1 MSIGTAYVLT
11 MCALVCAEGRTLTRM
26 KYALIHGGEFD
37 TAHCARGS
45 QLAPMTTTPDLLSS
59 LRADWRRYGAGPAAR
74 VSARAFAH
82 RHAMLDL
89 DFVEDLVDVVALLE
103 SHGPRNVLER
113 ARLIQA
119 LLEDA
124 RDPLLHRAL
133 VQTLLPGIVS
143 VCRQLRFGDGIVD
156 DPSET
161 LAVAVTLA
169 GEIVSDWAGQSRPYA
184 GPDLLSALRGRLR
197 RYLLK
202 EKDARRALTGNVAV
216 EFASGANSTLETRL
230 EQLCGTPH
238 ERLARLT
245 YARVF
250 EGVSLKALA
259 AHDHSAPA
267 SLQSEL
273 RLFALR
279 HLI

>member
-1 MSIGTAYVLT
+1 
-11 MCALVCAEGRTLTRM
+11 
-26 KYALIHGGEFD
+26 
-37 TAHCARGS
+37 
-45 QLAPMTTTPDLLSS
+45 MTTTPDLLSS
-59 LRADWRRYGAGPAAR
+59 LRADWRRYGASHAAR
-74 VSARAFAH
+74 DSARAFAQ
-82 RHAMLDL
+82 RHDGLDL

-103 SHGPRNVLER
+103 SRGPRKVLDR
-113 ARLIQA
+113 ARLVRA

-124 RDPLLHRAL
+124 RDPLIHRAL
-133 VQTLLPGIVS
+133 LQTLLPGIVS
-143 VCRQLRFGDGIVD
+143 VCRQLRFGNGIID

-169 GEIVSDWAGQSRPYA
+169 GELLSDWAGQSRPYA
-184 GPDLLSALRGRLR
+184 APDLLSALRGRLR

-202 EKDARRALTGNVAV
+202 EKEARRALTGSAAID
-216 EFASGANSTLETRL
+216 FASPAASTLETRL
-230 EQLCGTPH
+230 EQLCGTTH

-250 EGVSLKALA
+250 EGIPLKVLA

-267 SLQSEL
+267 SLQDEL
-273 RLFALR
+273 RLFAIR

>member
-1 MSIGTAYVLT
+1 
-11 MCALVCAEGRTLTRM
+11 MCALECASERTLTRM
-26 KYALIHGGEFD
+26 KYALINGGRIG
-37 TAHCARGS
+37 TAHCAPGV
-45 QLAPMTTTPDLLSS
+45 QLASMTTTPDLLSS
-59 LRADWRRYGAGPAAR
+59 LRADWRRYGALPAAR
-74 VSARAFAH
+74 VSARAFAR
-82 RHAMLDL
+82 RHASLDL

-103 SHGPRNVLER
+103 SRGPRKVLER
-113 ARLIQA
+113 ARLVQA

-124 RDPLLHRAL
+124 QDPLLHRAL

-143 VCRQLRFGDGIVD
+143 VCRQLRFGEGIVD
-156 DPSET
+156 EPSET
-161 LAVAVTLA
+161 LAIAITLA
-169 GEIVSDWAGQSRPYA
+169 GELVSDWAGQSRPYA
-184 GPDLLSALRGRLR
+184 APDLLSALRGRLR

-202 EKDARRALTGNVAV
+202 EKEARRAFSGNGAV

-230 EQLCGTPH
+230 EALCGTTH

-250 EGVSLKALA
+250 EGVSLKVLA

>member
-1 MSIGTAYVLT
+1 
-11 MCALVCAEGRTLTRM
+11 MCALVCAEERTLARM
-26 KYALIHGGEFD
+26 KYALLHGGELG
-37 TAHCARGS
+37 TTHCARES

-74 VSARAFAH
+74 ASARAFAR
-82 RHAMLDL
+82 RHASLDL

-103 SHGPRNVLER
+103 SRGPRKVLER
-113 ARLIQA
+113 ARLVQA

-124 RDPLLHRAL
+124 RDPLIHRAL
-133 VQTLLPGIVS
+133 VQTLLPGVVS

-161 LAVAVTLA
+161 LAIAVTLV
-169 GEIVSDWAGQSRPYA
+169 GELTSDWAGQSRPYA
-184 GPDLLSALRGRLR
+184 APDLLSALRGRLR

-202 EKDARRALTGNVAV
+202 EKETRRALTRNGAV
-216 EFASGANSTLETRL
+216 EFASPTNSTLETRL

-250 EGVSLKALA
+250 EGVSLKTLA